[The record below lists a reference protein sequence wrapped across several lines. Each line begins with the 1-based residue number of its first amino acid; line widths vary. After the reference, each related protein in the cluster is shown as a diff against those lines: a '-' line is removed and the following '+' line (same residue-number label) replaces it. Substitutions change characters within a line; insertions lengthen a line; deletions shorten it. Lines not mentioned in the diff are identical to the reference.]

1 MKRALVP
8 MLGLAVAL
16 AGCGGGDEDS
26 STIRSRSL
34 TIYSSVPRH
43 GTSAAAGEAAF
54 AGQRRALEEAR
65 GRAGGRRIRLVRLSS
80 TRAGDLLWDP
90 GTVEANA
97 QRARRDPSAVAYLGE
112 IDAGGS
118 AISLPVTN
126 RARLL
131 QVSPADG
138 LTSLTRRPPGR
149 PRAGPERYYPERL
162 RTFVRLVASDLVL
175 ADALV
180 ALLGERGAGAAAL
193 VHGERIADRELTAM
207 VVSRLRRRGHEPAFV
222 EPLPREDEAPAALVE
237 RVAASR
243 PAVVLYL
250 DAGTPTARATV
261 TTLARRLPSVPV
273 VGSSGLAVPGVV
285 GRSTPHRTQ
294 ALTPILPRPAQPA
307 AGRGLLR
314 AMSRA
319 RGRPLRPEALYG
331 YESMRLVLAA
341 IERGGA
347 DRRAVV
353 REALAPRIRR
363 TALGRLSIARGGDV
377 RPGRLALLDL
387 GGGRRVVE
395 RVTKADH

>member
-54 AGQRRALEEAR
+54 AGQRRALREAR
-65 GRAGGRRIRLVRLSS
+65 GRAGGRRIRLVGLSS

-112 IDAGGS
+112 LDAGGS

-138 LTSLTRRPPGR
+138 LASLTRRPPGR

-180 ALLGERGAGAAAL
+180 ALLDERGARAAAV

-207 VVSRLRRRGHEPAFV
+207 VVNRLRRRGHEPAFV
-222 EPLPREDEAPAALVE
+222 EALPREEEAAPALVE
-237 RVAASR
+237 RLAAAR
-243 PAVVLYL
+243 PSVVLHL
-250 DAGTPTARATV
+250 DAGTPTARGTV
-261 TTLARRLPSVPV
+261 ATLARRLPSVPV
-273 VGSSGLAVPGVV
+273 LASSGLAVPGIV
-285 GRSTPHRTQ
+285 GRSTPRRTH

-307 AGRGLLR
+307 AGRELLQ
-314 AMSRA
+314 AMSHGR
-319 RGRPLRPEALYG
+319 RRPLGSEALYG
-331 YESMRLVLAA
+331 YESMRLALAA
-341 IERGGA
+341 IDRGGA

-353 REALAPRIRR
+353 REAFAPRARR
-363 TALGRLSIARGGDV
+363 TPLGRLSIAPGGDV
-377 RPGRLALLDL
+377 RPGRLALLELD
-387 GGGRRVVE
+387 GGRRVVE
-395 RVTKADH
+395 RVEKADR